1 MPSCML
7 VIHSEKRKT
16 KTNYM
21 KKKELDLFNFFYS
34 IGAVVILIGVIAKF
48 MEWKLQD
55 ELLLTGLGVEILVFT
70 MSSIQYKRE
79 EKSYKWE
86 RLFPELIEKP
96 GQPTSL
102 QSIQRNVEELSGRY
116 YDGMKVYVE
125 RFESL
130 NTDMIKGSGQY
141 QESLNSITEH
151 LAESAQAFSS
161 FKENVSV
168 VTASFV
174 ELHAISTDI
183 HELQMNLQKMAA
195 ISIISGDK
203 LNLFQEQMDSLNDA
217 IYRFNTLS
225 SGIIRQ
231 FKQIGE

>member
-1 MPSCML
+1 M
-7 VIHSEKRKT
+7 KRKD
-16 KTNYM
+16 
-21 KKKELDLFNFFYS
+21 LDIFNFFYS

-55 ELLLTGLGVEILVFT
+55 ELLLSGLGVEILVFT

-79 EKSYKWE
+79 EKKYNWE
-86 RLFPELIEKP
+86 RLFPELVDNDSAP
-96 GQPTSL
+96 SSL
-102 QSIQRNVEELSGRY
+102 QGIQKSVEELAGRY
-116 YDGMKVYVE
+116 YKGMNDYVE

-130 NTDMIKGSGQY
+130 NTDMIRGSGQY
-141 QESLNSITEH
+141 QESLNSISEH
-151 LAESAQAFSS
+151 LAESAKAFSS
-161 FKENVSV
+161 FKENVSM

-183 HELQMNLQKMAA
+183 HELQVNLQKMAA

-203 LNLFQEQMDSLNDA
+203 LNMFQEQMDALNDA

-225 SGIIRQ
+225 SGIIHQ
-231 FKQIGE
+231 FKQIGD